1 MKTKILLLGAHGM
14 LGQSVAHALSH
25 ASHIVLYTAARHRAD
40 FTFDAT
46 KDEELVSC
54 FNEVSPDICINAA
67 ALVSLDA
74 CEQDQAM
81 AYRVNARLPERL
93 AALCRAKGTY
103 FVHISTDHYYCGDGR
118 KKHTETMP
126 VILLNEYA
134 RTKYAGECF
143 AKTYRNALILRTNIV
158 GFRGDTMR
166 PTFLEWLINTMKE
179 KKPMVLFEDFFTS
192 SLHTEQFSH
201 MLLKLL
207 ALRPTGIF
215 HLASSTVSS
224 KEEFACAI
232 GKKIFHSIPVYER
245 GSVRAL
251 STQRADS
258 LGLSTKKIERVLGCQ
273 MPSLDEVADSIFR
286 AYRQGEYAI

>member
-1 MKTKILLLGAHGM
+1 MKVLLLGAQGM
-14 LGQSVAHALSH
+14 LGQSIAHDLSQ
-25 ASHIVLYTAARHRAD
+25 AQHIVLYTAARHHAD

-46 KDEELVSC
+46 QDEELVSC
-54 FNEVSPDICINAA
+54 FHEVSPDICINAA
-67 ALVSLDA
+67 AFVRLDG
-74 CEQDQAM
+74 CEQDREM
-81 AYRVNARLPERL
+81 AYLVNARLPERL
-93 AALCRAKGTY
+93 AALCREKGTY
-103 FVHISTDHYYCGDGR
+103 FIHISTDHYYCGDGR

-143 AKTYRNALILRTNIV
+143 VKTYRNSLILRTNIV
-158 GFRGDTMR
+158 GFKGDVMC
-166 PTFLEWLINTMKE
+166 PTFLEWLLNTMKE
-179 KKPMVLFEDFFTS
+179 KKPMVLFDDFFTS

-201 MLLKLL
+201 ILIKLL

-215 HLASSTVSS
+215 NLASSTVSS

-232 GKKIFHSIPVYER
+232 GKKVFHHIPVYER

-286 AYRQGEYAI
+286 AYRQGAYAI